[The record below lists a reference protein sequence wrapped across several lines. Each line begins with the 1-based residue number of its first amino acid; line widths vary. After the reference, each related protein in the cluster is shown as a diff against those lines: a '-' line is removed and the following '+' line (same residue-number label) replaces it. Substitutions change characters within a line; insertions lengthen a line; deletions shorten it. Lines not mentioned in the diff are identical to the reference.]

1 MTNDQDLVGFWVFCG
16 ERDQSENV
24 MPCPYQ
30 IQMRCYERLVFLSVN
45 DLGDGS
51 LVIFYRGDYLG
62 VMVMIGTV

>member
-1 MTNDQDLVGFWVFCG
+1 MNEARIWVFCG

-24 MPCPYQ
+24 MPCPYR

-62 VMVMIGTV
+62 VMVMIGTF